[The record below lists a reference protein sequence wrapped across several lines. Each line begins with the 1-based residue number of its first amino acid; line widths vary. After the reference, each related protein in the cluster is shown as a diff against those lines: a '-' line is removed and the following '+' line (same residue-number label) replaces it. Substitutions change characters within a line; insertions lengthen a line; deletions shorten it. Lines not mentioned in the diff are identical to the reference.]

1 MKAIKYIVDVVEV
14 SLEVMDGMRYPIV
27 EFYIPEKKIAFNYK
41 DNDLHV
47 FYTKDEE
54 RLKRGY
60 KKKEIEISGLLCVM
74 LENFIGLK
82 DEVMGMIKEE
92 KSLNA
97 DR

>member
-1 MKAIKYIVDVVEV
+1 MLNVVEGSV
-14 SLEVMDGMRYPIV
+14 NIVPI
-27 EFYIPEKKIAFNYK
+27 EEIYIPEKKIGFNYK
-41 DNDLHV
+41 DNDIHA
-47 FYTKDEE
+47 FYTKDDE
-54 RLKRGY
+54 RLKQGY
-60 KKKEIEISGLLCVM
+60 RKEDIEISGLLCVM